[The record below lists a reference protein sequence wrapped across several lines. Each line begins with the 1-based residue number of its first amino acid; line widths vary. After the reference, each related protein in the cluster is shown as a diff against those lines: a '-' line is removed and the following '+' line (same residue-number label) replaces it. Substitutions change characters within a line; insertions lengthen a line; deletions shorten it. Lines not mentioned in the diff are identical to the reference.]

1 MRTEVRNMDASVKAR
16 LKNIAKEYKKTFN
29 LILQLYMQERFLYR
43 LSVSEYKDNFVLKGG
58 LFLFSMTGFTGRPTR
73 DIDFLAYQISNDI
86 ENIKVIFKK
95 ICKIEYNDGIIFD
108 PNSVFVEEIKREAE
122 HRGIRVKL
130 TGYLGKAKEILWL
143 DIGFYDIVVPEIIT
157 ADYPVLLDMDY
168 PKIKMYSFESVVA
181 EKFEAVVSLGELN
194 SRMKDFYDIFILL
207 SEKKFNRYILQK
219 AIVETFKRRGT
230 DILKSDQVFKKEFIE
245 DRSRVNQWKLFLKKI
260 GQKDIEF
267 GYVMNV
273 MKKSLL
279 PIYNNIK
286 KENELSS

>member
-1 MRTEVRNMDASVKAR
+1 MRNEVRNMDASVKAR

>member
-1 MRTEVRNMDASVKAR
+1 MS
-16 LKNIAKEYKKTFN
+16 
-29 LILQLYMQERFLYR
+29 
-43 LSVSEYKDNFVLKGG
+43 
-58 LFLFSMTGFTGRPTR
+58 GFTGRPTR
-73 DIDFLAYQISNDI
+73 DIDFLAYQISNNM
-86 ENIKVIFKK
+86 ENIKEVFRK
-95 ICKIEYNDGIIFD
+95 ICRVEYNDGIVFNS
-108 PNSVFVEEIKREAE
+108 NSVSVEEIQKEAE

-143 DIGFYDIVVPEIIT
+143 DIGFYDIVVPEVIT

-181 EKFEAVVSLGELN
+181 EKFEAIVSLGELN

-207 SEKKFNRYILQK
+207 SEKKFNRDILQK

-267 GYVMNV
+267 EYVMNV
-273 MKKSLL
+273 IKKSLL

-286 KENELSS
+286 KENRF

>member
-1 MRTEVRNMDASVKAR
+1 MRNEVRNMDASIKAK
-16 LKNIAKEYKKTFN
+16 LKNVAKKYRKSFN
-29 LILQLYMQERFLYR
+29 LILQLYMQERLLYR
-43 LSVSEYKDNFVLKGG
+43 LSISEYKDNFVLKGG

-73 DIDFLAYQISNDI
+73 DIDFLAYQISNDM
-86 ENIKVIFKK
+86 ENIKEVFKK
-95 ICKIEYNDGIIFD
+95 ICKIEYNDGIVFY
-108 PNSVFVEEIKREAE
+108 PNSIFVEEIKKEAE

-157 ADYPVLLDMDY
+157 ADYPVLLDMDS

-194 SRMKDFYDIFILL
+194 SRMKDFYDVFILL
-207 SEKKFNRYILQK
+207 SEKKFNRDVLQR

-230 DILKSDQVFKKEFIE
+230 DILKSDQIFRKEFIE
-245 DRSRVNQWKLFLKKI
+245 DKSRVNQWKLFLKKI
-260 GQKDIEF
+260 GQKNIEF
-267 GYVMNV
+267 KFVMNV
-273 MKKSLL
+273 IKKSLL

-286 KENELSS
+286 KENRLSS

>member
-1 MRTEVRNMDASVKAR
+1 MRNEVRNMYASIKAK
-16 LKNIAKEYKKTFN
+16 LKNVAKKYRKSFN
-29 LILQLYMQERFLYR
+29 LILQLYMQERLLYR
-43 LSVSEYKDNFVLKGG
+43 LSISEYKDNFVLKGG

-230 DILKSDQVFKKEFIE
+230 DILKSDQVFRKEFIE
-245 DRSRVNQWKLFLKKI
+245 DKSRVNQWKLFLKKI

-267 GYVMNV
+267 GDVMNV
-273 MKKSLL
+273 IKKSLL
-279 PIYNNIK
+279 HIYNNIE
-286 KENELSS
+286 KESGLSS

>member
-1 MRTEVRNMDASVKAR
+1 MRNEIRNMDASIKAK
-16 LKNIAKEYKKTFN
+16 LKNIAKKYRKTFN
-29 LILQLYMQERFLYR
+29 LILQLYMQERLLYR
-43 LSVSEYKDNFVLKGG
+43 LSISEYKDNFVLKGG

-86 ENIKVIFKK
+86 ENIKEIFKK

-108 PNSVFVEEIKREAE
+108 PNSVSVEEIKREVE
-122 HRGIRVKL
+122 NGGIRIKL
-130 TGYLGKAKEILWL
+130 TGYLGKAKEILWV

-157 ADYPVLLDMDY
+157 ADYPVLLNMDY

-181 EKFEAVVSLGELN
+181 EKFEAIVSLGELN

-207 SEKKFNRYILQK
+207 SEKKFDRNILQK
-219 AIVETFKRRGT
+219 AIIETFKRRGT

-245 DRSRVNQWKLFLKKI
+245 NRSRVNQWKLFLKKI

-267 GYVMNV
+267 EYVMNV
-273 MKKSLL
+273 IKKSLL
-279 PIYNNIK
+279 PIYNNIE
-286 KENELSS
+286 KESGLSS

>member
-1 MRTEVRNMDASVKAR
+1 MRNEVRNMDASVKAR

-273 MKKSLL
+273 IKKSLL

>member
-1 MRTEVRNMDASVKAR
+1 MRNEVRNMDASVKAR

-230 DILKSDQVFKKEFIE
+230 DTLKSDQVFKKEFIE